1 MSSEQ
6 TFHQYAP
13 YIRLTVKKNNYT
25 LWLVTFIP
33 QNYNIVEDP
42 TVKKK
47 KKKVQVDVTVQSN
60 GQEPAPHWQAY
71 SYKIP
76 LGELELSKKAVVKAT
91 VMLEKPPKQ
100 AKVAMLSGDPEPISS
115 TRMPL
120 VDAEEE

>member
-1 MSSEQ
+1 MSSEH

-33 QNYNIVEDP
+33 QNYNILEDP
-42 TVKKK
+42 TVKTKK
-47 KKKVQVDVTVQSN
+47 KNVQVDVTVQSN
-60 GQEPAPHWQAY
+60 GLEPAPHWQAY

-76 LGELELSKKAVVKAT
+76 LGELEPSKKAVVKAT

-100 AKVAMLSGDPEPISS
+100 AKAAMLSGDPEPISS
-115 TRMPL
+115 TKIPL
-120 VDAEEE
+120 DDAEEE

>member
-1 MSSEQ
+1 MSSEH

-33 QNYNIVEDP
+33 QNYNIVEEP
-42 TVKKK
+42 TVKTKTKK
-47 KKKVQVDVTVQSN
+47 IQVDVTVQSN

-76 LGELELSKKAVVKAT
+76 LGELEPSKKAVVKAM
-91 VMLEKPPKQ
+91 VMLENSSNQ

-120 VDAEEE
+120 NDAEEE

>member
-1 MSSEQ
+1 MSSEH

-33 QNYNIVEDP
+33 QNYNIVEEP
-42 TVKKK
+42 TVKTKTKK
-47 KKKVQVDVTVQSN
+47 KQVDVTVQSK

-76 LGELELSKKAVVKAT
+76 LGELEPSKKAVVKAM
-91 VMLEKPPKQ
+91 VMLENSSNQ

-120 VDAEEE
+120 NDAEEE

>member
-1 MSSEQ
+1 MSSEH

-33 QNYNIVEDP
+33 QNYNIVEEP
-42 TVKKK
+42 TVKTKTKK
-47 KKKVQVDVTVQSN
+47 IQVDVTVQSN

-100 AKVAMLSGDPEPISS
+100 AKAAMLTTDPLNEGSTVIPIS
-115 TRMPL
+115 
-120 VDAEEE
+120 DAEEE